1 MGNRANIIFTN
12 SDESVLSPAIY
23 LDWNGG
29 AESIYAFLDEMDRR
43 NIIFNDIMY
52 ESARFVQI
60 VGDFFDQDEI
70 GSLSLGITNGPSKIT
85 LEELGKVQ
93 TDNRNNGFYIIHRIK
108 KGKRNIRRFKR
119 HYNKVDNKIEETIEE
134 LTKNQVAKERQAAR
148 KHKYNVGPDS
158 MAQIFIKIQGK
169 REIQELL

>member
-52 ESARFVQI
+52 ESAKEQ
-60 VGDFFDQDEI
+60 
-70 GSLSLGITNGPSKIT
+70 SLA
-85 LEELGKVQ
+85 
-93 TDNRNNGFYIIHRIK
+93 DNSYF
-108 KGKRNIRRFKR
+108 
-119 HYNKVDNKIEETIEE
+119 EETLNN
-134 LTKNQVAKERQAAR
+134 LTSTLKTL
-148 KHKYNVGPDS
+148 
-158 MAQIFIKIQGK
+158 QG
-169 REIQELL
+169 ENYWDV